1 MGNIIKIEFNF
12 EDSIKKTGK
21 YLVFDVETTGLPI
34 NYHAQPDDFE
44 NWPHPIQIAWLLF
57 DDEDK
62 LIENQNFY
70 IKQAVEIPQ
79 TAVAIHGITTSIMLE
94 KGVSPLIVYENFKK
108 AIENTEYLIAH
119 NIDFDVPILHCDFLR
134 NGMHWTVAT
143 KKMFCTMKTG
153 SSFCK
158 IGKQRRDGDYKWP
171 TLSELYQKCFY
182 PGYTINILSGSSA
195 ENNLH
200 NANIDAC
207 MVAKCFFKLK
217 EFGYLK
223 EFIAKTTMNILSDE
237 HTNNFENLHR
247 ILDTWASDNLKWV
260 YRKIEHLGLGVTRVV
275 KDVYGEGC
283 RDDFNTNVIAQ
294 FKKWDEKWAHIS
306 DKNKTQREKN
316 LSLNMAI
323 EQTQDAQEKLKEIEN
338 ILSYTFNIDD
348 SVNWDSLKDTKEY
361 EIPNPKNNMEQALR
375 KLEKPYQP
383 TYEELPEKP
392 KREFYEPQISFLDRI
407 IKPLSEKKINEANS
421 LYQEIIKKWGKFR
434 DEVNLKNRDLEE
446 SYSKKIQE
454 YEEKKEKLKKHYEE
468 LEEKWIKSK
477 EEYISKQVEYN
488 KRIEILKDNYINR
501 DPKSVIQYCKLV
513 LENSKY
519 PDSFPKDFDL
529 KYDFNRKIILVD
541 YVLPNPDDFPKLKE
555 VRYISSKKE
564 MKEYF
569 LSDSQISNSYEDA
582 IYKTTIRTIHE
593 IFESDKAQAIDE
605 ITFNGWV
612 HAVNKA
618 TGKKEKICI
627 VAIQVNK
634 EDFSRIE
641 LSNIDAKLCFK
652 NLGGRSGK
660 KLSNITP
667 VEPISIPGLM
677 GPSVET
683 YLSKSGEE

>member
-1 MGNIIKIEFNF
+1 MGNVIKIEFNF

-34 NYHAQPDDFE
+34 NYHAQPDDFG

-94 KGVSPLIVYENFKK
+94 KGVSPLIVYANFKK

-182 PGYTINILSGSSA
+182 PGHTINILSGSSV

-217 EFGYLK
+217 EMDYLEK
-223 EFIAKTTMNILSDE
+223 IDHLPFSHRKTPEKDN
-237 HTNNFENLHR
+237 NNFESLHTINKTTDYNR
-247 ILDTWASDNLKWV
+247 YDEFIYVAE
-260 YRKIEHLGLGVTRVV
+260 IQHLGLITSRIF
-275 KDVYGEGC
+275 KNKSEWWLHNEID
-283 RDDFNTNVIAQ
+283 AQ
-294 FKKWDEKWAHIS
+294 FKKWDEQWE
-306 DKNKTQREKN
+306 EKSKKRKLQSEKE

-323 EQTQDAQEKLKEIEN
+323 EQTQNAQEKLKEIEN
-338 ILSYTFNIDD
+338 LLSYTFNIDD
-348 SVNWDSLKDTKEY
+348 SVNWDSLKDIKEY

-375 KLEKPYQP
+375 KLEKPNQP
-383 TYEELPEKP
+383 TYEELTEKP
-392 KREFYEPQISFLDRI
+392 RQEFYEPKFSFLERI
-407 IKPLSEKKINEANS
+407 IKPLSEKKINKANI
-421 LYQEIIKKWGKFR
+421 LHQEVIKKWGIFC
-434 DEVNLKNRDLEE
+434 DEINLKNRNLRE
-446 SYSKKIQE
+446 SYNNKMVG
-454 YEEKKEKLKKHYEE
+454 YEEKKEKLKKHYEK
-468 LEEKWIKSK
+468 LEKEWMKSK
-477 EEYISKQVEYN
+477 EIYINNQLEYN
-488 KRIEILKDNYINR
+488 KRIEILKDKYINR
-501 DPKSVIQYCKLV
+501 DPKSVIQYCELV

-519 PDSFPKDFDL
+519 PDAFPKDFDL

-541 YVLPNPDDFPKLKE
+541 YVLPNPDDLPKLKE

-569 LSDSQISNSYEDA
+569 LSDSQISKNYEDV
-582 IYKTTIRTIHE
+582 IYKITIRTIHE
-593 IFESDKAQAIDE
+593 IFESDKVQAIDE
-605 ITFNGWV
+605 ITYNGWV

-627 VAIQVNK
+627 IAIQVNK

-660 KLSNITP
+660 KLLNITP
-667 VEPISIPGLM
+667 VKPISIPI
-677 GPSVET
+677 
-683 YLSKSGEE
+683 